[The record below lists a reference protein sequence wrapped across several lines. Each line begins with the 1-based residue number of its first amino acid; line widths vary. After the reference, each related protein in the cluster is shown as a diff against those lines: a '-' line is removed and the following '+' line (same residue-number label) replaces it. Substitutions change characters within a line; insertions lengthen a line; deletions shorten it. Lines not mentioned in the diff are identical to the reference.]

1 LIRDKRG
8 DEPEALVQIGVLGT
22 GGVGQTVA
30 SAWSKAGHEVTL
42 GSRDPGSKSFEVPV
56 RPLADVVAGADVVV
70 NATPGADSLDTL
82 IAIGAP
88 KFAGKVLI
96 DVANA
101 NTPSFELVYPN
112 SSLGEKLQDALP
124 GAHVVKTMN
133 TAAMTVLT
141 DPASLGPSSVFL
153 SGNDANAKATVAGL
167 LADLGWAE
175 DAIIDLGDIT
185 TARGV
190 EHYFLLFAA
199 LMQAGGPNFN
209 IRVVR

>member
-1 LIRDKRG
+1 V
-8 DEPEALVQIGVLGT
+8 LVRIGVLGT
-22 GGVGQTVA
+22 GGVAQTMA
-30 SAWSKAGHEVTL
+30 AAWSKAGHEVNL
-42 GSRDPGSKSFEVPV
+42 GSRNPESKSLDVPV

-88 KFAGKVLI
+88 SFAGKVLI

-124 GAHVVKTMN
+124 SAHVVKTMN
-133 TAAMTVLT
+133 TAAMAVLT

-153 SGNDANAKATVAGL
+153 SGNDADAKATVAGL

-199 LMQAGGPNFN
+199 LMQAGGPKFN

>member
-1 LIRDKRG
+1 MDI
-8 DEPEALVQIGVLGT
+8 AILGT
-22 GGVGQTVA
+22 GNVAQTLA
-30 SAWSKAGHEVTL
+30 RAWRAAGHQVTL
-42 GSRDPGSKSFEVPV
+42 GSRDPAAKADLDGPV
-56 RPLADVVAGADVVV
+56 AALADAVAGAEVVV
-70 NATPGADSLDTL
+70 NATPGAQSLAL
-82 IAIGAP
+82 IEGIGAAA
-88 KFAGKVLI
+88 FAGKVLI

-101 NTPSFELVYPN
+101 GTPSFELVYPN

-124 GAHVVKTMN
+124 SAHVVKTMN

-153 SGNDANAKATVAGL
+153 SGNDADAKATVAGL

-199 LMQAGGPNFN
+199 LMQAGGPKFN